1 MWDLIWSI
9 CCSSIIFVVFK
20 LFKTYKAD
28 TFHAIIVNYFTAL
41 GVGLLVNQEPILF
54 EELAQKTWLTGAILL
69 GAFFILIFN
78 LMAATSQNLGVSVA
92 SVATKMS
99 LAIPVI
105 AGLILYEEHLNTM
118 QFIGIGLALFAV
130 YFTAYKEKREGL
142 NAELRTM
149 ILPLLVFLGSGI
161 IDTSIKYL
169 QHTMIPENEY
179 SLFSAVVFGFA
190 GLTGILVLLF
200 KNPKTLTRIRPVNIL
215 GGIALGIPNFFS
227 IYFLL
232 RALKF
237 DGLNSASVFTLN
249 NVAIVMLTTL
259 LGIVLFRESLSRK
272 NWIGILLAIISILLI
287 SLL

>member
-28 TFHAIIVNYFTAL
+28 TFHAIIVNYFTAF
-41 GVGLLVNQEPILF
+41 GVGLLVNQEPILIQ
-54 EELAQKTWLTGAILL
+54 ELPQKTWLTGAVFL

-78 LMAATSQNLGVSVA
+78 LMAATSQKLGVSVA

-130 YFTAYKEKREGL
+130 YFTAYKEKRQGL

-149 ILPLLVFLGSGI
+149 VLPLLVFLGSGI

-169 QHTMIPENEY
+169 QHTLIPENEY

-200 KNPKTLTRIRPVNIL
+200 KKPETLIRLKSVNIL

-237 DGLNSASVFTLN
+237 DGLNSASVFTVN

-259 LGIVLFRESLSRK
+259 IGIVLFRESLSRK
-272 NWIGILLAIISILLI
+272 NWIGILLAVISIMLISIL
-287 SLL
+287 

>member
-41 GVGLLVNQEPILF
+41 CVGLLVYRQPF
-54 EELAQKTWLTGAILL
+54 RWEELSQKSWLAGALLL

-78 LMAATSQNLGVSVA
+78 LMAATSQKLGVSVA

-99 LAIPVI
+99 LAIPVV
-105 AGLILYEEHLNTM
+105 AGLILYDEHLNTI
-118 QFIGIGLALFAV
+118 QFIGIGLALLAV
-130 YFTAYKEKREGL
+130 YFTAYREKRPGL
-142 NAELRTM
+142 NTGLRSM
-149 ILPLLVFLGSGI
+149 LLPLMVFLGSGI

-169 QHTMIPENEY
+169 QQTRVPENEY
-179 SLFSAVVFGFA
+179 PLFSAIVFGFA
-190 GLTGILVLLF
+190 GFTGLLVLLI
-200 KNPKTLTRIRPVNIL
+200 KKPQTLTRFKAVNVL

-237 DGLNSASVFTLN
+237 EGLNSASIFTLN

-259 LGIVLFRESLSRK
+259 TGIILFKESLSRK

>member
-28 TFHAIIVNYFTAL
+28 TFHAIIVNYFTAF
-41 GVGLLVNQEPILF
+41 GVGLLVNQEPILIQ
-54 EELAQKTWLTGAILL
+54 ELPQKTWLTGAVFL

-78 LMAATSQNLGVSVA
+78 LMAATSQKLGVSVA

-130 YFTAYKEKREGL
+130 YFTAHKEKRQGL

-149 ILPLLVFLGSGI
+149 VLPLLVFLGSGI

-169 QHTMIPENEY
+169 QHTLIPENEY

-200 KNPKTLTRIRPVNIL
+200 KKPETLIRLKSVNIL

-237 DGLNSASVFTLN
+237 DGLNSASVFTVN

-259 LGIVLFRESLSRK
+259 IGIVLFRESLSRK
-272 NWIGILLAIISILLI
+272 NWIGILLAIISIMLI
-287 SLL
+287 SIL

>member
-200 KNPKTLTRIRPVNIL
+200 KNPKTLTRLRPVNIL
-215 GGIALGIPNFFS
+215 GGVALGIPNFFS

-272 NWIGILLAIISILLI
+272 NWMGILLAIISILLI

>member
-272 NWIGILLAIISILLI
+272 NWMGILLAIISILLI

>member
-28 TFHAIIVNYFTAL
+28 TLHAIIVNYFTAL
-41 GVGLLVNQEPILF
+41 CVGLLVYSHPIRPEALPH
-54 EELAQKTWLTGAILL
+54 KPWLTGAILL

-78 LMAATSQNLGVSVA
+78 LMAATSQKLGVSVA

-105 AGLILYEEHLNTM
+105 AGLILYDEQLNTL
-118 QFIGIGLALFAV
+118 QFIGIGLALLAV
-130 YFTAYKEKREGL
+130 YFTAHRAKQPGL
-142 NAELRTM
+142 ITQRRALL
-149 ILPLLVFLGSGI
+149 LPLMVFLGSGI

-169 QHTMIPENEY
+169 QQTRIPEAEY
-179 SLFSAVVFGFA
+179 PLFSAVVFGFA
-190 GLTGILVLLF
+190 GLTGILALLF
-200 KNPKTLTRIRPVNIL
+200 KKPETLIRFKPVNVL
-215 GGIALGIPNFFS
+215 GGIALGIPNFYS

-232 RALKF
+232 RALRF
-237 DGLNSASVFTLN
+237 EGLNSASIFTLN

-259 LGIVLFRESLSRK
+259 IGIVLFGETLSRK
-272 NWIGILLAIISILLI
+272 NWIGILFAIISILLI

>member
-20 LFKTYKAD
+20 LFKTYKVD

-41 GVGLLVNQEPILF
+41 GVGLLVHQQPIRL
-54 EELAQKTWLTGAILL
+54 EELTHKAWLTGALLL

-78 LMAATSQNLGVSVA
+78 LMAATSQKLGVSVA

-105 AGLILYEEHLNTM
+105 AGLILYDEHLNTL
-118 QFIGIGLALFAV
+118 QFIGIGLALLAV
-130 YFTAYKEKREGL
+130 YFTAYKEKQPGL
-142 NAELRTM
+142 INQRKVVL
-149 ILPLLVFLGSGI
+149 LPLMVFLGSGI

-169 QHTMIPENEY
+169 QQTRIPENEY
-179 SLFSAVVFGFA
+179 PLFSAIVFGFA
-190 GLTGILVLLF
+190 GLTGILTLLF
-200 KNPKTLTRIRPVNIL
+200 KRPETLIRFKAINIL
-215 GGIALGIPNFFS
+215 GGITLGVPNFFS

-237 DGLNSASVFTLN
+237 EGLNSASIFTLN

-259 LGIVLFRESLSRK
+259 IGIVLFGENLSRK
-272 NWIGILLAIISILLI
+272 NWTGILFAIISILLI
-287 SLL
+287 SFL

>member
-9 CCSSIIFVVFK
+9 CCSSIIFIVFK

-200 KNPKTLTRIRPVNIL
+200 KNPKTLTRLRPVNIL
-215 GGIALGIPNFFS
+215 GGVALGIPNFFS

>member
-28 TFHAIIVNYFTAL
+28 TFHAIVVNYFTAL
-41 GVGLLVNQEPILF
+41 GVGLLVNQEPILIQ
-54 EELAQKTWLTGAILL
+54 ELPQKTWLTGAVFL

-78 LMAATSQNLGVSVA
+78 LMAATSQKLGVSVA

-130 YFTAYKEKREGL
+130 YFTAYKEKKQGL

-149 ILPLLVFLGSGI
+149 VLPLLVFLGSGI

-169 QHTMIPENEY
+169 QHTLVPENEY
-179 SLFSAVVFGFA
+179 SIFSAVVFGFA
-190 GLTGILVLLF
+190 GLTGILVLLL
-200 KNPKTLTRIRPVNIL
+200 KKPETLIRLKSVNIL

-249 NVAIVMLTTL
+249 NVAIVLLTTL
-259 LGIVLFRESLSRK
+259 IGIVLFRESLSRK

-287 SLL
+287 SFL

>member
-28 TFHAIIVNYFTAL
+28 TFDAIIVNYFTAL
-41 GVGLLVNQEPILF
+41 GVGLLVNQEPFLF
-54 EELAQKTWLTGAILL
+54 EELAQKTWLTGAFLL

-78 LMAATSQNLGVSVA
+78 LMAATSQKLGVSVA

-130 YFTAYKEKREGL
+130 YFTAYKEKRPGL
-142 NAELRTM
+142 KAELRTM

-161 IDTSIKYL
+161 IDTSLKYL
-169 QHTMIPENEY
+169 QHTLIPENEY

-190 GLTGILVLLF
+190 GLTGILVLLI
-200 KNPKTLTRIRPVNIL
+200 KKPETLIRHKSVNIL

-232 RALKF
+232 RALKS

-249 NVAIVMLTTL
+249 NVGIVMLTTL
-259 LGIVLFRESLSRK
+259 MGIVLFRESLSRK

>member
-9 CCSSIIFVVFK
+9 CCSSIIFIVFK

-41 GVGLLVNQEPILF
+41 GVGLLVYQQPFRF
-54 EELAQKTWLTGAILL
+54 EELAQKTWLTGALLL
-69 GAFFILIFN
+69 GAFFIFIFN
-78 LMAATSQNLGVSVA
+78 LMAATSQKLGVSVA

-105 AGLILYEEHLNTM
+105 AGIILYDEHLNTL
-118 QFIGIGLALFAV
+118 QFIGIGLALLAV
-130 YFTAYKEKREGL
+130 YFTAYKEKRPGL
-142 NAELRTM
+142 KSELRTM
-149 ILPLLVFLGSGI
+149 LLPLMVFLGSGI

-169 QHTMIPENEY
+169 QQTRIPENEY
-179 SLFSAVVFGFA
+179 PLFSAIVFGFA
-190 GLTGILVLLF
+190 GLTGVLVLLF
-200 KNPKTLTRIRPVNIL
+200 KRPKALGRLKAVNVL

-237 DGLNSASVFTLN
+237 EGLNSASIFTLN

-259 LGIVLFRESLSRK
+259 TGIVLFRETLSRK

>member
-1 MWDLIWSI
+1 
-9 CCSSIIFVVFK
+9 
-20 LFKTYKAD
+20 
-28 TFHAIIVNYFTAL
+28 
-41 GVGLLVNQEPILF
+41 
-54 EELAQKTWLTGAILL
+54 
-69 GAFFILIFN
+69 
-78 LMAATSQNLGVSVA
+78 
-92 SVATKMS
+92 

-105 AGLILYEEHLNTM
+105 AGIILYEEHLNTI

-130 YFTAYKEKREGL
+130 YFTAYKEKRQGL

-149 ILPLLVFLGSGI
+149 VLPLLVFLGSGI

-169 QHTMIPENEY
+169 QHTLVPENEY

-200 KNPKTLTRIRPVNIL
+200 KKPETLVRPKAVNIL

-249 NVAIVMLTTL
+249 NVGIVMLTTL
-259 LGIVLFRESLSRK
+259 TGIVLFRESLSRK
-272 NWIGILLAIISILLI
+272 NWIGILLSIISILLI
-287 SLL
+287 SFL

>member
-9 CCSSIIFVVFK
+9 CCSSIIFIVFK

-200 KNPKTLTRIRPVNIL
+200 KNPKTLTRLRPVNIL
-215 GGIALGIPNFFS
+215 GGVALGIPNFFS

-272 NWIGILLAIISILLI
+272 NWMGILLAIISILLI

>member
-28 TFHAIIVNYFTAL
+28 TFHAIVVNYFTAL

-54 EELAQKTWLTGAILL
+54 EELPQKTWLTGAVFL

-78 LMAATSQNLGVSVA
+78 LMAATSQKLGVSVA

-130 YFTAYKEKREGL
+130 YFTAYKEKKQGL

-149 ILPLLVFLGSGI
+149 VLPLLVFLGSGI

-169 QHTMIPENEY
+169 QHTLVPENEY
-179 SLFSAVVFGFA
+179 SIFSAVVFGFA
-190 GLTGILVLLF
+190 GLTGILVLLL
-200 KNPKTLTRIRPVNIL
+200 KKPETLIRLKSVNIL

-232 RALKF
+232 SALKF

-259 LGIVLFRESLSRK
+259 IGIVLFRESLSRK
-272 NWIGILLAIISILLI
+272 NWIGVLLAIISILLI
-287 SLL
+287 SFL

>member
-9 CCSSIIFVVFK
+9 CCSSIIFIVFK

-41 GVGLLVNQEPILF
+41 GVGLLVYQQPFRF
-54 EELAQKTWLTGAILL
+54 EELAQKTWLTGALLL
-69 GAFFILIFN
+69 GAFFIFIFN
-78 LMAATSQNLGVSVA
+78 LMAATSQKLGVSVA

-105 AGLILYEEHLNTM
+105 AGIILYDEHLNTL
-118 QFIGIGLALFAV
+118 QFMGIGLALLAV
-130 YFTAYKEKREGL
+130 YFTAYKEKRPGL
-142 NAELRTM
+142 KSELRTM
-149 ILPLLVFLGSGI
+149 LLPLMVFLGSGI

-169 QHTMIPENEY
+169 QQTRIPENEY
-179 SLFSAVVFGFA
+179 PLFSAIVFGFA
-190 GLTGILVLLF
+190 GLTGVLVLLF
-200 KNPKTLTRIRPVNIL
+200 KRPQTLGRLKAVNVL

-237 DGLNSASVFTLN
+237 EGLNSASIFTLN

-259 LGIVLFRESLSRK
+259 TGIVLFRETLSRK